1 MVSYYK
7 WQSIEDHMI
16 GIMWLCR
23 VC

>member
-7 WQSIEDHMI
+7 WQSIEDHMS